1 MCDLVSA
8 MLPSR
13 SSVRLTDYLEKA
25 KPMLTEND
33 KFMPMAVRRALH
45 DLVDDFWWSLM
56 QELPETI
63 DKVLNLLTTD
73 Y

>member
-1 MCDLVSA
+1 
-8 MLPSR
+8 
-13 SSVRLTDYLEKA
+13 
-25 KPMLTEND
+25 MLTEND